1 MVALELGITT
11 LITVLSQ
18 VSPIKRP
25 VVSHDSFILE
35 SEDLIIKYG
44 VVKKCRMLA
53 IIKIANVLCSGVPEK
68 MKMKATPS
76 TMPGTVLV
84 TMAIM
89 SIIILQYLLRSL
101 RALTMA
107 AA

>member
-68 MKMKATPS
+68 MKMKQRQVPCPAPYWL
-76 TMPGTVLV
+76 PCNNVHNDFAV
-84 TMAIM
+84 FVKV
-89 SIIILQYLLRSL
+89 L
-101 RALTMA
+101 RALTIA